1 MTRNGKL
8 LKEVFENHNL
18 VLLNESTKC
27 NGKITRQNTKNP
39 EEKSAIDF
47 IVCSESI
54 EENII
59 SMSIDKEGL
68 IKIEGKTE
76 TDHNTI
82 LLNIKVDNIDYFKP
96 QKQVVWRLNAP
107 DAIQPQATEI
117 RKSDN

>member
-27 NGKITRQNTKNP
+27 NGKITRQNTKNL

-59 SMSIDKEGL
+59 SMSIDEEGL
-68 IKIEGKTE
+68 IKIKGKTE